1 MKKIVLFITFISLA
15 ISSCTDDITGLNEL
29 KKEATSTKPEY
40 LFTNAQKNLAD
51 QMVSTSV
58 NYNVFRLFAQ
68 HWTETTY
75 PDESQYNITT
85 RSIPDNHFTVL
96 YRDVLR
102 DLKES
107 KTILSTEVYVGTTA
121 EKAAKELV
129 RKNKLAVIDILT
141 AYTYSILVDTFGNV
155 PYTQALDL
163 ENYPQPV
170 YDDAK
175 TIYKDLISRL
185 TSDVSNLSSSAES
198 FGSADLVYGGDVVK
212 WKKFANTL
220 RLRLAVNI
228 YDAEP
233 TYGKAQVEAA
243 VTAGVIMNASDN
255 ANFKYLSTQPNT
267 NPLYVDLVASGRH
280 DFVPANTLVNKM
292 NTLADPRR
300 EKYFTLASNGTYK
313 GGTYG
318 TGNSY
323 SSNSHVSATIED
335 PTLPGTLLDYTEVE
349 FLLAEAV
356 EKGATISG
364 TAESH
369 YNAGIT
375 ASMQNWGVAAAD
387 ITTYLAR
394 TDVAYTT
401 AAGTY
406 KQKIGEQAWIALYN
420 RGFEAWTSYRR
431 LDFPVLAAPAGAYNG
446 LTSVPVRY
454 SYPAKEQTLNTA
466 NVTAAITA
474 IGGNN
479 LTTKL
484 FWDKF

>member
-1 MKKIVLFITFISLA
+1 MKKIVLLIAFIALSV
-15 ISSCTDDITGLNEL
+15 SCTDDITGLN
-29 KKEATSTKPEY
+29 ADTKNPTTTKSEY
-40 LFTNAQKNLAD
+40 LFTSAQKALVN
-51 QMVSTSV
+51 QMQSTNV

-85 RSIPDNHFTVL
+85 RTIPDNHWTVL
-96 YRDVLR
+96 YRDVLT
-102 DLKES
+102 DLKQA
-107 KTILSTEVYVGTTA
+107 KTLLDAETPATAAEIAIL
-121 EKAAKELV
+121 
-129 RKNKLAVIDILT
+129 KNKKAIVDIHM
-141 AYTYSILVDTFGNV
+141 AYAYSVLVDTFGNV
-155 PYTQALDL
+155 PYTESNNIESNPL
-163 ENYPQPV
+163 PK

-185 TSDVSNLSSSAES
+185 TADVAALSTSAGS
-198 FGSADLVYGGDVVK
+198 FGAADLVNGGSAAK
-212 WKKFANTL
+212 WKKFANSL

-233 TYGKAQVEAA
+233 TYAATEIVAA
-243 VTAGVIMNASDN
+243 VTAGTIASNSDN
-255 ANFKYLSTQPNT
+255 IKLAYLGAQPNA
-267 NPLYVDLVASGRH
+267 NPLYVDLVATGRN

-292 NTLADPRR
+292 NALSDPRSP
-300 EKYFTLASNGTYK
+300 KYFDLNTGATTYS
-313 GGTYG
+313 GGIYGAGNTYA
-318 TGNSY
+318 NY
-323 SSNSHVSATIED
+323 SKINANLKA
-335 PTLPGTLLDYTEVE
+335 PAYPGTIFDYAEVE
-349 FLLAEAV
+349 FLLAEAAA
-356 EKGATISG
+356 KGVAVGG
-364 TAESH
+364 TAETH

-375 ASMQNWGVAAAD
+375 ASMESWGVASAD
-387 ITTYLAR
+387 IATYLAR

-401 AAGTY
+401 ATGTY
-406 KQKIGEQAWIALYN
+406 KQKIGEQAWLALYN

-454 SYPAKEQTLNTA
+454 SYPAKEQTLNSA

-474 IGGNN
+474 IGGND

>member
-1 MKKIVLFITFISLA
+1 MKKIVLLIAFIALSV
-15 ISSCTDDITGLNEL
+15 SCSDDITNLNVIT
-29 KKEATSTKPEY
+29 KDATSTKPEY
-40 LFTNAQKNLAD
+40 LFTNAQKALMD
-51 QMVSTSV
+51 QMTSTSV
-58 NYNVFRLFAQ
+58 NSNVFRLFVQ

-85 RSIPDNHFTVL
+85 RAIPDNHFTVL

-102 DLKES
+102 DLKEA
-107 KTILSTEVYVGTTA
+107 KDILTAEVYKGTTSEIA
-121 EKAAKELV
+121 DKEAL
-129 RKNKLAVIDILT
+129 RRNKLAVIDMLT

-155 PYTQALDL
+155 PYTEAVDVI
-163 ENYPQPV
+163 NHPQPT

-175 TIYKDLISRL
+175 TIYKDLIARL
-185 TSDVSNLSSSAES
+185 TTDVANLSTSSEN
-198 FGSADLVYGGDVVK
+198 FGSTDLYYGGDATK
-212 WKKFANTL
+212 WKKFANSL
-220 RLRLAVNI
+220 RLKLAVNI
-228 YDAEP
+228 SDADP
-233 TYGKAQVEAA
+233 SYGLAQIQAA
-243 VTAGVIMNASDN
+243 VAAGVITNSNDDTKMQ
-255 ANFKYLSTQPNT
+255 YLDGVPNT
-267 NPLYVDLVASGRH
+267 NPVYVDLVASGRH
-280 DFVPANTLVNKM
+280 DFVAANTFVNKM
-292 NTLADPRR
+292 NALSDPRR
-300 EKYFTLASNGTYK
+300 DKYFTLAANGTYR

-323 SSNSHVSATIED
+323 ATFSHVSATIES
-335 PTLPGTLLDYTEVE
+335 PTNPGVLIESSEIE

-356 EKGATISG
+356 ERGATITG

-369 YNAGIT
+369 YNAAII
-375 ASMQNWGVAAAD
+375 ASMNKWGVASAD

-401 AAGTY
+401 ATGTW
-406 KQKIGEQAWIALYN
+406 KQKIGTQAWIALHN

-454 SYPAKEQTLNTA
+454 SYPAKEQTLNSA

-474 IGGNN
+474 IGGND